1 MIDCCVLQATHLDHV
16 GPVLR
21 ALDPAERGVLYLP
34 DAAMADV
41 SVDWMEVRHEMPDRR
56 IRRPTLC
63 AQWGAAQYCKPN
75 ATGRGVGRPI
85 VLMEHGQGNH
95 YGDGALSVGY
105 VGGLGREG
113 VVTFLDPNDHARS
126 LHADRYPQVPGEV
139 IGQPMLDAF
148 TAGPRDTGIVVFA
161 GHWHNQAN
169 NPAQHSAYGH
179 YWDGMRAVVDEL
191 RVDGWEV
198 RGSGHPR
205 GRTKP
210 PGFAHQWERLGVEPM
225 WDFAQVLREA
235 EVLVADNTSAQCLS
249 AALGV
254 RQVLLDCPWY
264 AKARER
270 RLWPRWAMDLGVE
283 VSCAEQIP
291 GAVRRSYIPDVSEVV
306 PWVGGAGARA
316 AEAIR
321 RWVL

>member
-1 MIDCCVLQATHLDHV
+1 MIDVVASEPHYWEMLR
-16 GPVLR
+16 PVVA
-21 ALDPAERGVLYLP
+21 ALAPSERGTLYAPNLDVQTDLCDVQDRPPDKRSQTPLLACSWGDAQRGKHRPVVLL
-34 DAAMADV
+34 
-41 SVDWMEVRHEMPDRR
+41 
-56 IRRPTLC
+56 
-63 AQWGAAQYCKPN
+63 
-75 ATGRGVGRPI
+75 
-85 VLMEHGQGNH
+85 EHGQGSS

-105 VGGLGREG
+105 VGGLGRDHISL
-113 VVTFLDPNDHARS
+113 FLDPNDHARQ
-126 LHADRYPQVPGEV
+126 LHAERYPNTPGAV
-139 IGQPMLDAF
+139 VGQPYLDTFAV
-148 TAGPRDTGIVVFA
+148 GPRDTGVVVFA
-161 GHWHNQAN
+161 GHWDSTVND
-169 NPAQHSAYGH
+169 AQRSAYPH

-191 RVDGWEV
+191 RADDWEV

-210 PGFAHQWERLGVEPM
+210 PNFGHHWERLGVEPM

-264 AKARER
+264 ARARER
-270 RLWPRWAMDLGVE
+270 RWWPRWAVDLGVE
-283 VSCAEQIP
+283 VSEAAQIP
-291 GAVRRSYIPDVSEVV
+291 DAVRRSYVPDVSSVV
-306 PWVGGAGARA
+306 PWVGGDGARA